1 MAEVREHFPERARAE
16 DSRAELQ
23 RAFEGSLGPWADR
36 APALAALFAPRGL
49 AALEASL
56 RLDGRAITGL
66 RMMVEGVQR
75 EEAGAALDALGVPRP
90 ALLEAPIEAPFIV
103 GWDAARRPP
112 VAKLY
117 LNLSDAS
124 ADARAAVARALA
136 LPRPAHVIGLN
147 LPREGAAETK
157 LYAQREALPEDAP
170 APLRAWAEGLP
181 LAGVVV
187 CHALEDGALRPRAH
201 FVAPRSDA
209 PVDGALRRLPG
220 WDDAT
225 ARAALPFAPGL
236 VKSVGADV
244 AGRFTVYVKPRAHDG
259 ALFRLDPV
267 LCLAGP
273 RGEIGLF
280 VEPAS
285 APRAWARTGEH
296 ALSYRVRAGAP
307 GRAEVERAMR
317 WALAQLEAGALPPTP
332 SAAALA
338 EPPEGWRVVAA

>member
-1 MAEVREHFPERARAE
+1 
-16 DSRAELQ
+16 
-23 RAFEGSLGPWADR
+23 
-36 APALAALFAPRGL
+36 
-49 AALEASL
+49 
-56 RLDGRAITGL
+56 
-66 RMMVEGVQR
+66 
-75 EEAGAALDALGVPRP
+75 
-90 ALLEAPIEAPFIV
+90 
-103 GWDAARRPP
+103 
-112 VAKLY
+112 
-117 LNLSDAS
+117 
-124 ADARAAVARALA
+124 
-136 LPRPAHVIGLN
+136 
-147 LPREGAAETK
+147 
-157 LYAQREALPEDAP
+157 
-170 APLRAWAEGLP
+170 
-181 LAGVVV
+181 
-187 CHALEDGALRPRAH
+187 
-201 FVAPRSDA
+201 
-209 PVDGALRRLPG
+209 DGALRRLPG